1 MISITDNFNMDKFF
15 VKKVGE
21 NIKKFRE
28 DKGLTQVE
36 LAVDANVASSTI
48 GMIETAQNDITL
60 SKINA
65 IAKALDIDAYKLLKF
80 D

>member
-1 MISITDNFNMDKFF
+1 MDKSFI
-15 VKKVGE
+15 KKVGK
-21 NIKKFRE
+21 NIKKYRE

-36 LAVDANVASSTI
+36 LAVDANIASSTI
-48 GMIETAQNDITL
+48 GMLETAQNDMTL

-65 IAKALDIDAYKLLKF
+65 IAKALEIDAYKLLKF

>member
-1 MISITDNFNMDKFF
+1 MDKLFIE
-15 VKKVGE
+15 KIAK
-21 NIKKFRE
+21 NIKSFRE
-28 DKGLTQVE
+28 AKGLTQVE
-36 LAVDANVASSTI
+36 LAVDANIASSTV

-65 IAKALDIDAYKLLKF
+65 IAKALGVEAYQLLKF

>member
-1 MISITDNFNMDKFF
+1 MDKCFIE
-15 VKKVGE
+15 KVGK

-28 DKGLTQVE
+28 AKGLTQVE
-36 LAVDANVASSTI
+36 LAVDADIASSTI

-65 IAKALDIDAYKLLKF
+65 IAKALKIDAYTLLKF

>member
-1 MISITDNFNMDKFF
+1 MDKSFI
-15 VKKVGE
+15 KKVGK
-21 NIKKFRE
+21 NIKKYRE

-36 LAVDANVASSTI
+36 LAVDANIASSTI

-60 SKINA
+60 SKINS
-65 IAKALDIDAYKLLKF
+65 IAKALEIDAYKLLKF